1 MQARDP
7 VLKLSD
13 DYVMAGRVA
22 TILRGV
28 AYAVKHRPSVAKLW
42 APQARELLRKYDNL

>member
-1 MQARDP
+1 M
-7 VLKLSD
+7 LELSD

-28 AYAVKHRPSVAKLW
+28 AYAVRHKPSVAKLW
-42 APQARELLRKYDNL
+42 APQARELLEKYDNLATGSR